1 MNKKIIKKVIKRIRW
16 GRLFTALIVLGLF
29 IYGVISLTCD
39 VISLLKPKENMMEV
53 QYLVVE
59 PKAVEKVEKTGEKQY
74 LQVEEEV
81 KEEPVVEVP
90 RSKQY
95 RLTSYYTEDGYGT
108 TSCTGSGKC
117 TNDFQ
122 VNDKGWYTYNGKL
135 VVAAATYECLN
146 SSYGA
151 CGKWNTPVAGRKYF
165 RYYEEIQVVIDGI
178 TYDAI
183 VLDSCGASMYLD
195 EDRIDLFVSN
205 SSSAID
211 RGYKGVNTISVFA
224 EYN

>member
-1 MNKKIIKKVIKRIRW
+1 MNKKIIKTLKRVRW
-16 GRLFTALIVLGLF
+16 GRLITALIVLILF
-29 IYGVISLTCD
+29 IYGVISFTKD
-39 VISLLKPKENMMEV
+39 VISLFSHKETMQEV
-53 QYLVVE
+53 EYIVVE
-59 PKAVEKVEKTGEKQY
+59 PKAVEKVEEKSEKQY
-74 LQVEEEV
+74 LQVEDEV
-81 KEEPVVEVP
+81 KEEPVIEVP

-122 VNDKGWYTYNGKL
+122 VNENGWYTYKGKL

-151 CGKWNTPVAGRKYF
+151 CGKWNTPVEGRKYF
-165 RYYEEIQVVIDGI
+165 KYYEEIQVVIDGT

-195 EDRIDLFVSN
+195 EDRIDLFVTN

-224 EYN
+224 EY